1 MKKRRI
7 LVYLLLLA
15 ISTSDAQIYKLF
27 RYRTPSGIKPGVLNS
42 SGKMM
47 DVSLFTKD
55 YDESFF
61 SSDGISRLK
70 QWLVKNESKCKVLP
84 ARVDFASPVA
94 RPSKIVAIGLN
105 YLEHV
110 REGSGVV
117 PSEPVIFMKS
127 STSMCGPNDTVL
139 IPKNS
144 LKTDY
149 EVELAIIIGK
159 QASTITEQEASAY
172 IAGYAIINDYSEREW
187 QLERPANQWDKGK
200 SANTFAPIG
209 PYLVTPEEVGDPHN
223 LKIWLTVNGIQRQ
236 SSNTGDMIYK
246 VSRLVSDISQYMT
259 LLPGDVI
266 ATGTPSGVGLGSK
279 PPKYLRPG
287 DVVELG
293 IEKLGI
299 QRQVIGSALKNY
311 LTPNELKDYWDWVA
325 LGPGGLPNTLE
336 GYRTVKTLEKQMKD
350 PLDINR
356 IVSAIDQPGDL
367 KSLIDLPKRKGT
379 KPVIAPYAIPHRQTD
394 QHNDTLIRNLQKKIF
409 DDQVADKNFNLIYK
423 LSYLERHSPGIFIKD
438 SATGNQTVLPVS
450 HAEVGHIHPTD
461 GSMHLILSPSDT
473 KEVIAKGWG
482 ELHGLSGQD
491 RIAKT
496 YTMIYSPRDQAELE
510 VTKKILIAAVKYSS
524 QPVKTP

>member
-1 MKKRRI
+1 MKKRTT
-7 LVYLLLLA
+7 LVYLLLLL
-15 ISTSDAQIYKLF
+15 ISTLNAQNFKLF
-27 RYRTPSGIKPGVLNS
+27 RYKTLAGTKPGVMTS
-42 SGKMM
+42 TGKMV
-47 DVSLFTKD
+47 DISVFTKD

-70 QWLVKNESKCKVLP
+70 LWLVKNESKCKVLP
-84 ARVDFASPVA
+84 AQVEFASPIA

-110 REGSGVV
+110 REGGGVV
-117 PSEPVIFMKS
+117 PSEPVIFMKA

-159 QASTITEQEASAY
+159 QASYITEQEAASY

-223 LKIWLTVNGIQRQ
+223 LKIWLSVNGIQRQ

-246 VSRLVSDISQYMT
+246 VSRLVSEVSQYMT

-293 IEKLGI
+293 IEKLGT
-299 QRQVIGSALKNY
+299 QRQVIGSAMKN
-311 LTPNELKDYWDWVA
+311 
-325 LGPGGLPNTLE
+325 
-336 GYRTVKTLEKQMKD
+336 
-350 PLDINR
+350 
-356 IVSAIDQPGDL
+356 
-367 KSLIDLPKRKGT
+367 
-379 KPVIAPYAIPHRQTD
+379 
-394 QHNDTLIRNLQKKIF
+394 
-409 DDQVADKNFNLIYK
+409 
-423 LSYLERHSPGIFIKD
+423 
-438 SATGNQTVLPVS
+438 
-450 HAEVGHIHPTD
+450 
-461 GSMHLILSPSDT
+461 
-473 KEVIAKGWG
+473 
-482 ELHGLSGQD
+482 
-491 RIAKT
+491 
-496 YTMIYSPRDQAELE
+496 
-510 VTKKILIAAVKYSS
+510 
-524 QPVKTP
+524 